1 MFLTRCCQPLGPIAG
16 NPQRLRQKW
25 LHNDKLPYPHESYF
39 HFPAKVNSHSFNYQ
53 LFYGILVYCLGTFQV
68 LEENYQNYQTGLQAL
83 QLDSLEKR
91 RKTICLNFAQT
102 SIADGHFRDLFPMRR
117 ENHQMATR
125 HKQKFKVFKAHTERF
140 KNSPILTM
148 QRMLNKQT

>member
-1 MFLTRCCQPLGPIAG
+1 MSWEMFLTRCCQPLGPIAG

-68 LEENYQNYQTGLQAL
+68 FSRYFSHTFPYLSWYFLQTIQVQCRSFLG
-83 QLDSLEKR
+83 
-91 RKTICLNFAQT
+91 T
-102 SIADGHFRDLFPMRR
+102 
-117 ENHQMATR
+117 
-125 HKQKFKVFKAHTERF
+125 FKVFIWYISGTF
-140 KNSPILTM
+140 PLIS
-148 QRMLNKQT
+148 Q